1 MSSESVGHIMSK
13 KLQLMDLHIINKI
26 TEKDLKVFEGKDCLH
41 ERIWYMG
48 VCSPEEIDRILNVK
62 DASDYLLKL
71 RADIIADNT
80 RLWRVFLAL
89 SKKYGDKYITLD
101 EDEFYTNVKKEIVW
115 AMMEIIKSDLRLL
128 GLE

>member
-1 MSSESVGHIMSK
+1 MSK
-13 KLQLMDLHIINKI
+13 KLKLMDLHIINKI
-26 TEKDLKVFEGKDCLH
+26 TKDDLKVFEGKDCLH

-80 RLWRVFLAL
+80 RLWRVFLLFQKNMA
-89 SKKYGDKYITLD
+89 I
-101 EDEFYTNVKKEIVW
+101 N
-115 AMMEIIKSDLRLL
+115 
-128 GLE
+128 GL